1 MKLFSPEPLD
11 RLMSFGNLRK
21 PLVLVLD
28 VGTSSLRVQ
37 IRDGEAGAIPDLDVR
52 VPHQVSRSSDGRA
65 TLDADEILAGVACAV
80 DQVLERAGSLGHQVG
95 GVAAATLVS
104 NALGVDAEGRPL
116 TPVYTYAD
124 TRSRVDTEELRREV
138 DGQDVH
144 DRTGCLLHS
153 SYLPARLRWL
163 NRTQPDLLGKVARWI
178 SIGEYLYWHFFRSL
192 GVSHSVAS
200 WSGMLSRDTLNWDEE
215 WLSSLPIEASQ
226 FSDVVDIN
234 QPLVGLVDPWARRW
248 PFLARVPWFP
258 AVGDGAAANL
268 GSGCSGPDRLAVT
281 IGTTAAVRAVLKG
294 QVDSVPPGL
303 WSYCLD
309 RHRSLLGG
317 ATSDGGSV
325 YDWFGK
331 TLKLPDATQ
340 LEEALDRVEP
350 ATPGLAFLPFLSG
363 ERSPGW
369 RDDARASFVG
379 LTLATRPVE
388 MLRAALEGVAY
399 RLALIHELVHPHLSE
414 GYQIHAGGAGLLASP
429 VWLQI
434 LADVFGLPVTAAA
447 EQETT
452 GRGVALLALESL
464 GEIEDIDTMPTALGQ
479 TYDPDPRRHD
489 QYRAGLERHQRLYQ
503 LLVKRERR

>member
-1 MKLFSPEPLD
+1 
-11 RLMSFGNLRK
+11 MSFADVEK
-21 PLVLVLD
+21 SLVLILD
-28 VGTSSLRVQ
+28 VGTSSLRAQ
-37 IRDGEAGAIPDLDVR
+37 IRDAEAGAIPDLDVR
-52 VPHQVSRSSDGRA
+52 VPHRVSRSSDGRA
-65 TLDADEILAGVACAV
+65 TLDADEILDGVALAV
-80 DQVLERAGSLGHQVG
+80 DQVLGRAGSLTQQVG

-104 NALGVDAEGRPL
+104 NVLGVDSQGLPL

-124 TRSRVDTEELRREV
+124 TRSRADTEELRREV
-138 DGQDVH
+138 DSQDVH

-153 SYLPARLRWL
+153 SYLPARFRWL

-178 SIGEYLYWHFFRSL
+178 SIGEYLCWHFFKSH

-200 WSGMLSRDTLNWDEE
+200 WSGLLNRRTLNWDEE
-215 WLSSLPIEASQ
+215 WISSLPVEASQ
-226 FSDVVDIN
+226 FSDLVDIN
-234 QPLVGLVDPWARRW
+234 QPLVGLVDPWAQRW
-248 PFLARVPWFP
+248 PSLAKVPWFP
-258 AVGDGAAANL
+258 AVGDGVAANL
-268 GSGCSGPDRLAVT
+268 GSGCSGPQRLAVT

-303 WSYCLD
+303 WSYCVD

-325 YDWFGK
+325 YDWIGK
-331 TLKLPDATQ
+331 TFKLPDSNQ
-340 LEEALDRVEP
+340 LEEALARVKP
-350 ATPGLAFLPFLSG
+350 ASGLVFLPFLSG

-399 RLALIHELVHPHLSE
+399 RLALIHELVSPHLSE

-464 GEIEDIDTMPTALGQ
+464 GAIEDIKSIPPARGR
-479 TYDPDPRRHD
+479 TYDPDPGRHE
-489 QYRAGLERHQRLYQ
+489 QYLDALEHHQRLYE
-503 LLVKRERR
+503 LLVERESESGAKHIPLN

>member
-1 MKLFSPEPLD
+1 M
-11 RLMSFGNLRK
+11 RMSFGDARN

-28 VGTSSLRVQ
+28 VGTSSLRAQ
-37 IRDGEAGAIPDLDVR
+37 IRDGQASAIPDLDIR
-52 VPHQVSRSSDGRA
+52 VPHQVLRSSDGRA
-65 TLDADEILAGVACAV
+65 TLDADQILTGVALAV
-80 DQVLERAGSLGHQVG
+80 DQVLERAGSLTQQLG
-95 GVAAATLVS
+95 GVAVATLVS
-104 NALGVDAEGRPL
+104 NALGVDSQGCPL

-124 TRSRVDTEELRREV
+124 TRSRADTEELRREV

-153 SYLPARLRWL
+153 SYLPSRFRWL
-163 NRTQPDLLGKVARWI
+163 NRTQPDLLSKVARWI
-178 SIGEYLYWHFFRSL
+178 SIGEYLYWHFFRSY

-200 WSGMLSRDTLNWDEE
+200 WSGLLNRHTLNWDEE
-215 WLSSLPIEASQ
+215 WISRLPIDASQ
-226 FSDVVDIN
+226 FSDLVDIN

-248 PFLARVPWFP
+248 PSLAHLPWFP

-268 GSGCSGPDRLAVT
+268 GSGCSGPDRLAIT

-294 QVDSVPPGL
+294 QVDSVPLGL

-325 YDWFGK
+325 FDWIGK
-331 TLKLPDATQ
+331 TLKLPDTTE
-340 LEEALDRVEP
+340 LEEALAGVEA

-379 LTLATRPVE
+379 LTLATQPVE

-399 RLALIHELVHPHLSE
+399 RLALIHELLRPHLSE
-414 GYQIHAGGAGLLASP
+414 DYQIHAGGAGLMASP

-434 LADVFGLPVTAAA
+434 LADVFGLPITAAA

-452 GRGVALLALESL
+452 GRGLALLTLESL
-464 GEIEDIDTMPTALGQ
+464 GTVDDINTMASDRGRS
-479 TYDPDPRRHD
+479 YDPDPRRHER
-489 QYRAGLERHQRLYQ
+489 YRATLTHHQHLYHLLIGQERGRP
-503 LLVKRERR
+503 

>member
-1 MKLFSPEPLD
+1 MN
-11 RLMSFGNLRK
+11 FGDVRK

-28 VGTSSLRVQ
+28 VGTSSLRAQ
-37 IRDGEAGAIPDLDVR
+37 IRDGEANAIPDLDIR
-52 VPHQVSRSSDGRA
+52 VPHRVSRSSDGRA
-65 TLDADEILAGVACAV
+65 TLDADEILDGVASAV
-80 DQVLERAGSLGHQVG
+80 DQVLERAGGLTQQVG

-104 NALGVDAEGRPL
+104 NALGVDSQGRPL
-116 TPVYTYAD
+116 TPIYTYAD
-124 TRSRVDTEELRREV
+124 TRSRADSEKLRREV
-138 DGQDVH
+138 DGEDVH

-153 SYLPARLRWL
+153 SYLPARFLWL
-163 NRTQPDLLGKVARWI
+163 NRTQPDLLSKVARWI
-178 SIGEYLYWHFFRSL
+178 SIGEYLYWHFFRNH

-200 WSGMLSRDTLNWDEE
+200 WSGLLNRHTLNWDEE
-215 WLSSLPIEASQ
+215 WISGLPIEASQ
-226 FSDVVDIN
+226 FSDLVDIN
-234 QPLVGLVDPWARRW
+234 QPLVGLVDPWDRRW
-248 PFLARVPWFP
+248 PLLAKVPWFP

-294 QVDSVPPGL
+294 QVDSVPSGL

-325 YDWFGK
+325 YDWIGK
-331 TLKLPDATQ
+331 TFKLPDSNE
-340 LEEALDRVEP
+340 LEEALTQVEP
-350 ATPGLAFLPFLSG
+350 AAPGLAFLPFLSG

-399 RLALIHELVHPHLSE
+399 RLALIHELVRPHLAPE
-414 GYQIHAGGAGLLASP
+414 YRIQAGGAGLLASP

-464 GEIEDIDTMPTALGQ
+464 SVIEDINTMPTARGR
-479 TYDPDPRRHD
+479 TYDPDPRRHER
-489 QYRAGLERHQRLYQ
+489 YRDALDHHQRLYQ
-503 LLVKRERR
+503 LLVERDPG

>member
-1 MKLFSPEPLD
+1 M
-11 RLMSFGNLRK
+11 RK
-21 PLVLVLD
+21 PLILILD
-28 VGTSSLRVQ
+28 VGTSSLRAQ
-37 IRDGEAGAIPDLDVR
+37 IRDGEANAIPDLDIR
-52 VPHQVSRSSDGRA
+52 VPHRVSRSSDGRA
-65 TLDADEILAGVACAV
+65 TLDADEILGGVASAV
-80 DQVLERAGSLGHQVG
+80 DQVLERAGSLTQQVR

-104 NALGVDAEGRPL
+104 NALGVDSQGRPL
-116 TPVYTYAD
+116 TPIYTYAD
-124 TRSRVDTEELRREV
+124 TRSRADTEELRHEV

-144 DRTGCLLHS
+144 NRTGCLLHS
-153 SYLPARLRWL
+153 SYLPARFRWL
-163 NRTQPDLLGKVARWI
+163 NRTQPDLLRKVARWI
-178 SIGEYLYWHFFRSL
+178 SIGEYLFWHFFRSH

-200 WSGMLSRDTLNWDEE
+200 WSGLLNRHTLNWDEE
-215 WLSSLPIEASQ
+215 WISSLPIEVTQ
-226 FSDVVDIN
+226 FSELVDIN
-234 QPLVGLVDPWARRW
+234 QPLVGLADPWAQRW
-248 PFLARVPWFP
+248 PSLAKVRWFP

-281 IGTTAAVRAVLKG
+281 IGTTAAVRAVLEG

-325 YDWFGK
+325 YDWIGK
-331 TLKLPDATQ
+331 TLQLPDKTE
-340 LEEALDRVEP
+340 LEETLARVEP
-350 ATPGLAFLPFLSG
+350 AAPGLAFLPFLSG

-388 MLRAALEGVAY
+388 MLRAALEAVAY
-399 RLALIHELVHPHLSE
+399 RLALIHELVQPHLSE

-429 VWLQI
+429 VWMQI
-434 LADVFGLPVTAAA
+434 LADVFCLPVTAAA

-464 GEIEDIDTMPTALGQ
+464 GAIENINAMPMDRGR
-479 TYDPDPRRHD
+479 TYDPDPRRHE
-489 QYRAGLERHQRLYQ
+489 QYRVALEQHQRLYR
-503 LLVKRERR
+503 LLVGQERGRA

>member
-1 MKLFSPEPLD
+1 
-11 RLMSFGNLRK
+11 MSFGDVRK
-21 PLVLVLD
+21 PLVLILD
-28 VGTSSLRVQ
+28 VGTSSLRAQ
-37 IRDGEAGAIPDLDVR
+37 IRDGEASAISDLDVR
-52 VPHQVSRSSDGRA
+52 LTHRVSRSSDGRA
-65 TLDADEILAGVACAV
+65 TLDADQILDGVASAV
-80 DQVLERAGSLGHQVG
+80 DQVLERAGSLTQQVG

-104 NALGVDAEGRPL
+104 NVLGVDSQGRPL
-116 TPVYTYAD
+116 TPIYTYAD
-124 TRSRVDTEELRREV
+124 TRSRTDTEELRREV

-153 SYLPARLRWL
+153 SYLPARFRWL
-163 NRTQPDLLGKVARWI
+163 NRTQPDLLSKVARWI
-178 SIGEYLYWHFFRSL
+178 SIGEYLYWHFFRSH

-200 WSGMLSRDTLNWDEE
+200 WSGLLNRRTLNWDKE
-215 WLSSLPIEASQ
+215 WISNLPIEASQ
-226 FSDVVDIN
+226 FSDLVDIN
-234 QPLVGLVDPWARRW
+234 QPLVGLVDRWARRW
-248 PFLARVPWFP
+248 PSLAKVPWFP

-294 QVDSVPPGL
+294 QVDSLPPGL

-325 YDWFGK
+325 YDWMGK
-331 TLKLPDATQ
+331 TLKLPDATD
-340 LEEALDRVEP
+340 LEEALAGVEP
-350 ATPGLAFLPFLSG
+350 AAPGLAFLPFLSG

-369 RDDARASFVG
+369 RDDARASLVG

-388 MLRAALEGVAY
+388 MLRAALESVAY
-399 RLALIHELVHPHLSE
+399 RLALIHELVHPHLSD

-429 VWLQI
+429 VWMQI
-434 LADVFGLPVTAAA
+434 LADVFGLPVSAAA

-464 GEIEDIDTMPTALGQ
+464 GAIEDINAIPTAQGR
-479 TYDPDPRRHD
+479 TYDPGPRRHE
-489 QYRAGLERHQRLYQ
+489 QYRVALEHHQRLYQ
-503 LLVKRERR
+503 LLVGQERG

>member
-1 MKLFSPEPLD
+1 
-11 RLMSFGNLRK
+11 MSFDDAKR
-21 PLVLVLD
+21 PIVLILD
-28 VGTSSLRVQ
+28 VGTSSLRAQ
-37 IRDGEAGAIPDLDVR
+37 IRDGKADAIPDLDIR
-52 VPHQVSRSSDGRA
+52 VPHRVSRSSGGRA
-65 TLDADEILAGVACAV
+65 TLDADEILDGVASAV
-80 DQVLERAGSLGHQVG
+80 DQVLEQAGSLAQQVG

-104 NALGVDAEGRPL
+104 NVLGVDSQGRPL

-124 TRSRVDTEELRREV
+124 TQSRADTEELRRQV

-153 SYLPARLRWL
+153 SYLPARFRWL
-163 NRTQPDLLGKVARWI
+163 NRTQPDLLSEVARWI
-178 SIGEYLYWHFFRSL
+178 SIGEYLYWHFFESH

-200 WSGMLSRDTLNWDEE
+200 WSGLLNRHTLNWDEE
-215 WLSSLPIEASQ
+215 WISSLPVNASQ
-226 FSDVVDIN
+226 FSDLVDIN
-234 QPLVGLVDPWARRW
+234 QPLVGLVEPWARRW
-248 PFLARVPWFP
+248 PALAKVPWFP

-268 GSGCSGPDRLAVT
+268 GSGCAGPDRLAIT

-303 WSYCLD
+303 WSYRLD
-309 RHRSLLGG
+309 RRRSLLGG

-325 YDWFGK
+325 YDWMDK
-331 TLKLPDATQ
+331 TLKLPNSAE
-340 LEEALDRVEP
+340 LEEALAGVEP
-350 ATPGLAFLPFLSG
+350 ATPGLAFMPFLSG

-399 RLALIHELVHPHLSE
+399 RLALIHQLVRPHLFE

-434 LADVFGLPVTAAA
+434 LADVFGLPITSAA

-464 GEIEDIDTMPTALGQ
+464 GAIEDIGAMPLAGGHI
-479 TYDPDPRRHD
+479 YDPEPRRHEHY
-489 QYRAGLERHQRLYQ
+489 QVALQQHQHLYQ
-503 LLVKRERR
+503 LLVGPELG